1 MRFILKILAAPF
13 ALAFTVLAFFCTFVL
28 SASRFIFGILSG
40 LVFIASLILFV
51 SGEATGGFAFLA
63 LAFLVSPYGLPALAG
78 KLAEM
83 LAGIGGSLRGFIA
96 R

>member
-51 SGEATGGFAFLA
+51 SGESTGGFAFLA